1 MRKTVDAFGN
11 PMITPEVSFVIYQ
24 SSDEW
29 VVETYKNGVSYK
41 DIKTFLSVSH
51 VGDWIAEVLTEEEL
65 RG

>member
-11 PMITPEVSFVIYQ
+11 PMITPEVSFVTYQ

-41 DIKTFLSVSH
+41 DIKTFLTVSL
-51 VGDWIAEVLTEEEL
+51 VADWIAGVLTEEEL
-65 RG
+65 LW

>member
-11 PMITPEVSFVIYQ
+11 PMITPELSFVTYQ

-41 DIKTFLSVSH
+41 DIKTFLTASLVA
-51 VGDWIAEVLTEEEL
+51 DWIAGVLTEEEL
-65 RG
+65 LW